1 MCANARVKDV
11 PPTGWALGPPSPC
24 ARLCCTGAGPPS
36 AVPPFC
42 RLLSHSVQLGSGI
55 SCDEFFSLI
64 CTTIGGAWS
73 NCAGGAV
80 AAAVGGTVDNGS
92 SCDKKEKSRLN
103 DIAATSKKIFGRG
116 VNKLVSKNPTN
127 LPGTWNWRLLLSMV
141 ESRRI
146 VQGYLR
152 KAAAANWRK
161 RWFRLVFPSSFLVL
175 FGGHADASSFWRMLT
190 SSLGALTH
198 CSRTHAHA
206 NARAHTHT
214 HMNTYIHTHTRTH
227 AHTHTRTHTQI
238 YTRTHPHTLTQHTR
252 TNAHIH
258 MYALLKTHTY
268 ACANYLRMNT

>member
-11 PPTGWALGPPSPC
+11 PPAGWALRPPSPC

-127 LPGTWNWRLLLSMV
+127 LPGTWNWRLLQSMV

-161 RWFRLVFPSSFLVL
+161 RWFRLVFPSSFPCAVRWSCRCIIILAYADK
-175 FGGHADASSFWRMLT
+175 FSRRAHAL
-190 SSLGALTH
+190 LTH
-198 CSRTHAHA
+198 TRTRKRARTHTHTHEHVHSHAHTYTRTHAHA
-206 NARAHTHT
+206 HTHK
-214 HMNTYIHTHTRTH
+214 YIH
-227 AHTHTRTHTQI
+227 AHTLTRSHNTHAQTRTYI
-238 YTRTHPHTLTQHTR
+238 YVRVT
-252 TNAHIH
+252 
-258 MYALLKTHTY
+258 
-268 ACANYLRMNT
+268 